1 MTGQNV
7 GDRIF
12 FDLSARVKLRVTGTD
27 RVRFLNGQI
36 TNDIR
41 KATDTTA
48 VEACVLNAK
57 GKMDA
62 HVFVHTDGDSFL
74 IDADAALESSLQPR
88 LERYIIADD
97 VQMEDVTA
105 QLSIFHIIGP
115 TGQSLGRQR
124 VMSVD
129 RFGRS
134 GHDIWCESHR
144 RDEIKA
150 ELSQDFRFCDEGCA
164 EPFRI
169 KQGIPRWGCELTAE
183 IIAELSQDF
192 RFCDEGCA
200 EPFRIKQGIPRWGCE
215 LTAEIIPVEANLEQ
229 RCIDYEKGCYIGQE
243 TISRMKMSG
252 QRNKRLCGLI
262 SADGSKLI
270 PETRLLGG
278 PERKDAGWIT
288 SATRS
293 GDREIALGYVK
304 RGFNSGQEHLE
315 AGSGETGSVAIR
327 VVELPF

>member
-183 IIAELSQDF
+183 II
-192 RFCDEGCA
+192 
-200 EPFRIKQGIPRWGCE
+200 
-215 LTAEIIPVEANLEQ
+215 PVEANLEQ

-252 QRNKRLCGLI
+252 QRNKQLCGLVSI
-262 SADGSKLI
+262 NGAEFVPGMRLVSGADQ
-270 PETRLLGG
+270 
-278 PERKDAGWIT
+278 KDAGWIT
-288 SATRS
+288 SAIRS
-293 GDREIALGYVK
+293 GKNEIALGYVK
-304 RGFNSGQEHLE
+304 RGFNSPGTCLD
-315 AGSGETGSVAIR
+315 AVSGEIEPV
-327 VVELPF
+327 

>member
-183 IIAELSQDF
+183 II
-192 RFCDEGCA
+192 
-200 EPFRIKQGIPRWGCE
+200 
-215 LTAEIIPVEANLEQ
+215 PVEANLER

-252 QRNKRLCGLI
+252 QRNKQLCGLI
-262 SADGSKLI
+262 SEGGIALTAGM
-270 PETRLLGG
+270 RLLAEPGG
-278 PERKDAGWIT
+278 KDAGWVT
-288 SATRS
+288 SATRVAEQ
-293 GDREIALGYVK
+293 EIGLGYVR
-304 RGFNSGQEHLE
+304 RGFNSVGTNLRAVSDANLH
-315 AGSGETGSVAIR
+315 AFVHVID
-327 VVELPF
+327 LPFSA